1 MAVIVPVP
9 TPTVPEPVVV
19 APAPEPTFAP
29 LPPLAEL
36 RIRNQ
41 TQETDQVSK
50 VVVAFALEPVDELV
64 AEVALLPAERPAAP
78 QKFSPIDEVAPDT
91 YELTAQVGIGPVR
104 GSFKGKVAMSDREP
118 ESRYTLHA
126 EGSGRPGSATGE
138 ARIEL
143 TDDGE
148 GTHLTFDAD
157 VTIRG
162 AIGRVGGRLLTSSA
176 RGMARQFFE
185 AIERDAKAAA
195 QEGAAT

>member
-1 MAVIVPVP
+1 MRIEGEHRFSLPRTTVWELLQDPDVIRQAVPGCK
-9 TPTVPEPVVV
+9 
-19 APAPEPTFAP
+19 TF
-29 LPPLAEL
+29 
-36 RIRNQ
+36 
-41 TQETDQVSK
+41 
-50 VVVAFALEPVDELV
+50 
-64 AEVALLPAERPAAP
+64 
-78 QKFSPIDEVAPDT
+78 DEVAPDT

-118 ESRYTLHA
+118 EERYTLHA

-138 ARIEL
+138 AVISL
-143 TDDGE
+143 ADDGD

-185 AIERDAKAAA
+185 SIERDAKAAA